1 MVNKL
6 FPITNISIYVIIIII
21 SYFLL
26 SENDITKMKQITPF
40 YNFYIKNIKAK
51 LLKSIISVEPNINC
65 PENSFPL
72 LFYKYPG
79 TKAGCLISKTNLE
92 EGECSIWTKLFK
104 TYENMEETSE
114 KNFEI
119 LYTKKLCAIPFN
131 ENDYINNLNNKENEK
146 LCGFLDTIE
155 NKFFVKNNED
165 CPINEIIINKENSVG
180 DKYTNVEII
189 KDEFYLHYANE
200 KMDEN
205 GNNKYLLTNK
215 SLIISEGLPCINPGE
230 INTFHIQYLLD
241 KANETYI
248 CNTFIENERLDKR
261 YENLSSINKKNLYID
276 NNINLE
282 NFYEYPFKEVN
293 LTLYKLGY
301 IGIDKNFISEILN
314 NTDKFITNINSISNY
329 YKYNKYIISL
339 IFSFIF
345 LVIINLIFKYFIVD
359 ITIYILSFILLI
371 FDIANLTLNAI
382 IFTLLKNFENLD
394 KYYSNNHNDKIFNAQ
409 IKYINDIIN
418 DSKNI
423 NFKNLVGISIII
435 FLILFFDLINCCIFN
450 NPNNRIIKTKRS
462 IDYYLQ
468 NKKIY
473 NSINVLKPFEGKKE
487 NNLKHKKEIEL
498 SKIKSINSDDDDDDN
513 NIINTSKDEEEDIL
527 TNE

>member
-1 MVNKL
+1 MKHI
-6 FPITNISIYVIIIII
+6 FVI
-21 SYFLL
+21 LL
-26 SENDITKMKQITPF
+26 
-40 YNFYIKNIKAK
+40 Y
-51 LLKSIISVEPNINC
+51 
-65 PENSFPL
+65 
-72 LFYKYPG
+72 
-79 TKAGCLISKTNLE
+79 
-92 EGECSIWTKLFK
+92 
-104 TYENMEETSE
+104 
-114 KNFEI
+114 
-119 LYTKKLCAIPFN
+119 
-131 ENDYINNLNNKENEK
+131 
-146 LCGFLDTIE
+146 
-155 NKFFVKNNED
+155 
-165 CPINEIIINKENSVG
+165 
-180 DKYTNVEII
+180 
-189 KDEFYLHYANE
+189 
-200 KMDEN
+200 
-205 GNNKYLLTNK
+205 
-215 SLIISEGLPCINPGE
+215 
-230 INTFHIQYLLD
+230 
-241 KANETYI
+241 
-248 CNTFIENERLDKR
+248 
-261 YENLSSINKKNLYID
+261 LYID
-276 NNINLE
+276 NNINLD

-345 LVIINLIFKYFIVD
+345 LIIINLIFKYFIVD
-359 ITIYILSFILLI
+359 STIYILSFILLI